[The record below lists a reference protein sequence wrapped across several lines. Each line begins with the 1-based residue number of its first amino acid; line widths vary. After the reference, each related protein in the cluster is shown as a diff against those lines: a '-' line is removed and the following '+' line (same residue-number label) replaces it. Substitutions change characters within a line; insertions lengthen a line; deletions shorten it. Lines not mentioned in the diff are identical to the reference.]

1 MSKIIDR
8 KNLAK
13 ELEHVTE
20 IVFQFKDREQVYK
33 KYSTYTAIVEYLLG
47 IVEYLL
53 DEGYES
59 MLDFYSHSIVWM
71 KAIIKDKVK

>member
-13 ELEHVTE
+13 EVEHVTE

-33 KYSTYTAIVEYLLG
+33 KYSTYTAIG
-47 IVEYLL
+47 
-53 DEGYES
+53 
-59 MLDFYSHSIVWM
+59 
-71 KAIIKDKVK
+71 A